1 MLVSNFRGRNSWL
14 TDWKFDS
21 LGSKY
26 VHLPK
31 ICLHFFCFGALAGL
45 LSFVELS
52 SALELTWC
60 LLFETT
66 CFEGFTDPNGGI
78 GSCFFLSSS
87 SPGTGNYGAYKDKVL
102 WGFNYKI
109 FVKKPFPLTLIV

>member
-1 MLVSNFRGRNSWL
+1 MNGTIHS
-14 TDWKFDS
+14 
-21 LGSKY
+21 
-26 VHLPK
+26 PK
-31 ICLHFFCFGALAGL
+31 IYLHFFCFGALAGL

-52 SALELTWC
+52 SALEVTWC

-87 SPGTGNYGAYKDKVL
+87 SPGTGNYGAYKDKV
-102 WGFNYKI
+102 GTMRI
-109 FVKKPFPLTLIV
+109 